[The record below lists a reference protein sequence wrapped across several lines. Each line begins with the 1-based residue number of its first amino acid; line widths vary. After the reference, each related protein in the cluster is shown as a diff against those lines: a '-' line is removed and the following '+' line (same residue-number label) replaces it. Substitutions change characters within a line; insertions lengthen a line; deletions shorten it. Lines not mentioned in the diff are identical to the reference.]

1 MLNIE
6 RYIAGRLGW
15 CGVWVWS
22 MATAPNIKKIMMTA
36 AINCPK
42 TIKLKAPMKAKINNN
57 QSSSE
62 NDNPII
68 SLKVRLRGIV
78 TLCLTRRHIDDKL
91 VAESLETIGDDA
103 NSSKYCGSLN
113 QRLFHALAPLPVH
126 YMEGIK
132 HILSL
137 HPLHEDSRSEVE
149 KLSSWFGMRHDRASR
164 HWR

>member
-1 MLNIE
+1 
-6 RYIAGRLGW
+6 
-15 CGVWVWS
+15 
-22 MATAPNIKKIMMTA
+22 MTA

-78 TLCLTRRHIDDKL
+78 THCLARRHIDDKL
-91 VAESLETIGDDA
+91 IAKSLETIGNDA
-103 NSSKYCGSLN
+103 NSSKRCDSLN
-113 QRLFHALAPLPVH
+113 QRLFHALAPLLAH
-126 YMEGIK
+126 YIEGIK

-137 HPLHEDSRSEVE
+137 HPLHEDSRSEVG
-149 KLSSWFGMRHDRASR
+149 KLSSWFEMRYDRLAGTDGNNI
-164 HWR
+164 

>member
-1 MLNIE
+1 
-6 RYIAGRLGW
+6 
-15 CGVWVWS
+15 
-22 MATAPNIKKIMMTA
+22 MTA

-78 TLCLTRRHIDDKL
+78 THCLARRHIDDKL
-91 VAESLETIGDDA
+91 IAESLETIGNDA
-103 NSSKYCGSLN
+103 NSSKRCDSLN
-113 QRLFHALAPLPVH
+113 QRLFHALAPLLAR
-126 YMEGIK
+126 YIEGIK

-164 HWR
+164 H

>member
-1 MLNIE
+1 
-6 RYIAGRLGW
+6 
-15 CGVWVWS
+15 
-22 MATAPNIKKIMMTA
+22 MT
-36 AINCPK
+36 
-42 TIKLKAPMKAKINNN
+42 AKINNN

-103 NSSKYCGSLN
+103 NSSKYCDSLN
-113 QRLFHALAPLPVH
+113 QRLFHALAPLLAH
-126 YMEGIK
+126 YIEGIK

-137 HPLHEDSRSEVE
+137 HPLYEDSRSEVE

-164 HWR
+164 H

>member
-1 MLNIE
+1 
-6 RYIAGRLGW
+6 
-15 CGVWVWS
+15 

-78 TLCLTRRHIDDKL
+78 THCLARRHIDDKL
-91 VAESLETIGDDA
+91 IAKSLETIGNDA
-103 NSSKYCGSLN
+103 NSSKRCDSLN

-132 HILSL
+132 HILSV
-137 HPLHEDSRSEVE
+137 HPLREDSRSGVE
-149 KLSSWFGMRHDRASR
+149 KLSSWFEMRYDRASS
-164 HWR
+164 H

>member
-1 MLNIE
+1 
-6 RYIAGRLGW
+6 
-15 CGVWVWS
+15 
-22 MATAPNIKKIMMTA
+22 MT
-36 AINCPK
+36 
-42 TIKLKAPMKAKINNN
+42 AKINNN

-103 NSSKYCGSLN
+103 NSSKYCDSLN
-113 QRLFHALAPLPVH
+113 QRLFHALAPLLAH
-126 YMEGIK
+126 YIEGIK

-137 HPLHEDSRSEVE
+137 HPLYEDSRSEVE
-149 KLSSWFGMRHDRASR
+149 KLSSWFEMRYDRLAGTDG
-164 HWR
+164 HNI

>member
-1 MLNIE
+1 MT
-6 RYIAGRLGW
+6 
-15 CGVWVWS
+15 
-22 MATAPNIKKIMMTA
+22 TAPSIKIIMMTA

-78 TLCLTRRHIDDKL
+78 THCLARRHIDDKL
-91 VAESLETIGDDA
+91 IAESLETIGNDA
-103 NSSKYCGSLN
+103 NSSKRCDSLN

-126 YMEGIK
+126 YIEGIK
-132 HILSL
+132 HTLSL

-164 HWR
+164 H

>member
-1 MLNIE
+1 
-6 RYIAGRLGW
+6 
-15 CGVWVWS
+15 
-22 MATAPNIKKIMMTA
+22 MTA

-78 TLCLTRRHIDDKL
+78 THCLARRHIDDKL
-91 VAESLETIGDDA
+91 IAESLETIGNDA
-103 NSSKYCGSLN
+103 NSSKRCDSLN
-113 QRLFHALAPLPVH
+113 QRLFHALAPLLAH
-126 YMEGIK
+126 YIEGIK
-132 HILSL
+132 HISSL

-149 KLSSWFGMRHDRASR
+149 KLSSWFEMRYDRASR
-164 HWR
+164 H

>member
-1 MLNIE
+1 
-6 RYIAGRLGW
+6 
-15 CGVWVWS
+15 
-22 MATAPNIKKIMMTA
+22 MTA

-78 TLCLTRRHIDDKL
+78 THCLARRHIDDKL
-91 VAESLETIGDDA
+91 IAESLETIGNDA
-103 NSSKYCGSLN
+103 NSSKRCDSLN
-113 QRLFHALAPLPVH
+113 QRLFHALAPLLAH
-126 YMEGIK
+126 YIEGIK

-164 HWR
+164 H